1 MDAGL
6 KGKLAIVTGGSRGI
20 GRSIALAL
28 AAEGCGVAVVAT
40 TEEGAAATVADVQAM
55 GVPSKG
61 FGCDVS
67 NTDAVKDL
75 SKLVN
80 SEFGPIDILVNNA
93 GITRD
98 GLLMRMSEDDWNSVL
113 DINLKGAFNCCKH
126 FAKPLMKRAGRI
138 INMTSVVGITGN
150 AGQSNYAASKGGLI
164 AFTKSLA
171 KELASRQVCVNAIAP
186 GFIETDMT
194 KGFDGEQRAA
204 FLVGIPLGRLGTTQD
219 IANAVLF
226 LAGASGSYVTGQTLV
241 IDGGLSV

>member
-6 KGKLAIVTGGSRGI
+6 KGKLAVVTGGSRGI
-20 GRSIALAL
+20 GRDIALSL

-55 GVPSKG
+55 GVPSKA

-67 NTDAVKDL
+67 NTDAVKKL

-80 SEFGPIDILVNNA
+80 AELGPIDILVNNA

-98 GLLMRMSEDDWNSVL
+98 GLLLRMSEDDWNSVL
-113 DINLKGAFNCCKH
+113 DINLKGAFNCCKY

-171 KELASRQVCVNAIAP
+171 KELATRQVCVNAIAP

-194 KGFDGEQRAA
+194 KGFDGEQREA
-204 FLVGIPLGRLGTTQD
+204 FLGGIPLGRLGTTQD

-226 LAGASGSYVTGQTLV
+226 LAGAGGSYVTGQTLV